1 MRMRIAVAAAF
12 VMVLVLAAPMC
23 ASADDYQV
31 DFQVSP
37 QTLYLNAEV
46 TWVTIHVPVAYN
58 SIFDY
63 CVSFDGVDVPV
74 AWDKADLQGNLV
86 IKLSTDDVAAAVQ
99 PGVVELAVDGMLWSG
114 DTFGGA
120 MDYTIR
126 DGANQKSR

>member
-1 MRMRIAVAAAF
+1 MRIAVAAAF

-74 AWDKADLQGNLV
+74 AWDKADLQGDLV

-99 PGVVELAVDGMLWSG
+99 PDVVELAVDGMLWSG

>member
-1 MRMRIAVAAAF
+1 MKMRSAALTALVVF
-12 VMVLVLAAPMC
+12 LVLAAAMC
-23 ASADDYQV
+23 ASADELEV

-37 QTLYLNAEV
+37 QTLYLNAGV

-58 SIFDY
+58 SVFDY
-63 CVSFDGVDVPV
+63 YVSFDGVDVPV

-99 PGVVELAVDGMLWSG
+99 PGVVELAVDGILWSG

-126 DGANQKSR
+126 DGANRKSR

>member
-1 MRMRIAVAAAF
+1 MKMRSAALTAL
-12 VMVLVLAAPMC
+12 VVLLVLAAAMC
-23 ASADDYQV
+23 ASADELEV

-37 QTLYLNAEV
+37 QTLYLNAGV
-46 TWVTIHVPVAYN
+46 TWVTIHVPVSYN
-58 SIFDY
+58 SVFDY

-86 IKLSTDDVAAAVQ
+86 IKLSTDDVAAAVR
-99 PGVVELAVDGMLWSG
+99 PGVVELAVDGILWSG

-126 DGANQKSR
+126 DGANRKSR